1 MSARPKKIGIIGGG
15 AWGCA
20 IAKCLAEAGHQVT
33 IWAFEKEVCAD
44 INTNHTNSRFL
55 PGVIF
60 RDTIQ
65 ASDDLIA
72 VATGKHFL
80 IFATP
85 SLFTLPAVKRIVAI
99 PDILEGRTIIGV
111 LTKGFISTS
120 RGPRMIVQ
128 AMEDYLPGSYKDN
141 LVYISGPSHAE
152 EVSRGIPTTVVAAA
166 KSPALAIKI
175 QQEFS
180 TETFR
185 IYTNTDVA
193 GVELAASVKNVIAL
207 AAGISDGLGLG
218 DNTKGALLTRGMVE
232 MIRLGKEMG
241 AEEQTFFGLAGIG
254 DLITTCISR
263 HSRNRKMGEL
273 IASGLSLKEALGKM
287 VMVAEGVETTK
298 SVYQL
303 AKKFGIEM
311 PITVEVYKALFENE
325 SPKQAIK
332 NLMMRQFRPE
342 RW

>member
-1 MSARPKKIGIIGGG
+1 MEE
-15 AWGCA
+15 
-20 IAKCLAEAGHQVT
+20 IAGLKE
-33 IWAFEKEVCAD
+33 EKV
-44 INTNHTNSRFL
+44 
-55 PGVIF
+55 V
-60 RDTIQ
+60 
-65 ASDDLIA
+65 
-72 VATGKHFL
+72 
-80 IFATP
+80 
-85 SLFTLPAVKRIVAI
+85 
-99 PDILEGRTIIGV
+99 V
-111 LTKGFISTS
+111 L
-120 RGPRMIVQ
+120 
-128 AMEDYLPGSYKDN
+128 
-141 LVYISGPSHAE
+141 SGPSHAE